1 MAVKIVRQPKK
12 IALIGACSSAAAFLA
27 GTEKA
32 PAALRA
38 AGLVEKLKNAG
49 FEVNDLGDCPPRL
62 FADDDEHR
70 RARNLPAIVAGL
82 NDLRLH
88 AEVAIK
94 SGALVLVLGGDCAQ
108 VIGLLA
114 GARRYYKHINLL
126 WMDRDADLNTPAS
139 TPSGRIDGMVVAHI
153 IGRGAPELV
162 RFYSESPLV
171 REPDVLLYGLE
182 RVDPP
187 EAEFLAKSPMRHVD
201 AADIQRKGAAAS
213 AKNALAHL
221 HAEAREFVLHLD
233 TDIIAQ
239 EEFAAVN
246 VPGSGG
252 LSLEDVRAS
261 LREALS
267 QKTLLGLDVAQ
278 YNPDRDPDGS
288 YAQKLVALLVDA
300 LSSRLDAAGTE
311 PAAAAPVIST
321 AVAAPAPPE
330 APEAVPEEAQ
340 EEPARSEPAI
350 SKPLPDETPASELAE
365 PSAAPA
371 EPAESEPPSE
381 PSSPETSSPEPSE
394 S

>member
-1 MAVKIVRQPKK
+1 LAVKIVRQPKK

-38 AGLVEKLKNAG
+38 AGLVEKLTAAG
-49 FEVNDLGDCPPRL
+49 FAVSDLGDCPPRL
-62 FADDDEHR
+62 FADDEDHR

-88 AEVAIK
+88 AETAVK

-162 RFYSESPLV
+162 RFWSESPLV

-182 RVDPP
+182 RIDPP
-187 EAEFLAKSPMRHVD
+187 EQEFISRSPMRHVW
-201 AADIQRKGAAAS
+201 AADIQKKGAASS
-213 AKNALAHL
+213 AREAVAHL
-221 HAEAREFVLHLD
+221 HADSREFVLHLD
-233 TDIIAQ
+233 TDVIAQ

-246 VPGSGG
+246 LPGTDG
-252 LSLEDVRAS
+252 LSLEEVRQS
-261 LREALS
+261 LREVVR
-267 QKTLLGLDVAQ
+267 QPTLVGLDVAQ
-278 YNPDRDPDGS
+278 YNPERDPDGS
-288 YAQKLVALLVDA
+288 GAQKLVDLLVDV
-300 LSSRLDAAGTE
+300 LSVRLEGTTPEAA
-311 PAAAAPVIST
+311 V
-321 AVAAPAPPE
+321 VADAPAPP
-330 APEAVPEEAQ
+330 
-340 EEPARSEPAI
+340 
-350 SKPLPDETPASELAE
+350 D
-365 PSAAPA
+365 
-371 EPAESEPPSE
+371 
-381 PSSPETSSPEPSE
+381 SSS
-394 S
+394 